1 MTRKNGP
8 GRDRRPVT
16 HTGPA
21 PVEVSPDRPDFAA
34 VQQKSLDTPPRGVTR
49 GANPD
54 SRQETTMDQKT
65 VFTQM
70 QQFGNEWLKLVAES
84 TNRFTAA
91 LAEVE
96 KFEKQGVAQ
105 AVSAVDEAGRVAKE
119 AINAGEQLS
128 AQWRKSVNEAAQ
140 RTLELLSPKN

>member
-1 MTRKNGP
+1 MPRKNGP
-8 GRDRRPVT
+8 GRTRSALT
-16 HTGPA
+16 TEGPA
-21 PVEVSPDRPDFAA
+21 ATENAPQKADFAA
-34 VQQKSLDTPPRGVTR
+34 MQHKSLDTPPRGVTR

>member
-1 MTRKNGP
+1 MPRKNGP
-8 GRDRRPVT
+8 GRPRSAAT
-16 HTGPA
+16 TEGPA
-21 PVEVSPDRPDFAA
+21 ATEIAPQKADFAA
-34 VQQKSLDTPPRGVTR
+34 LQQKSLDTPPRGVTR

-54 SRQETTMDQKT
+54 SRQERTMDQKN

-70 QQFGNEWLKLVAES
+70 QQFGSEWLKLVTEG

-96 KFEKQGVAQ
+96 KIEKQGVAQ

-119 AINAGEQLS
+119 AISASEQIS
-128 AQWRKSVNEAAQ
+128 AQWRKAVNEYAQ
-140 RTLELLSPKN
+140 RTIELLTP

>member
-1 MTRKNGP
+1 M
-8 GRDRRPVT
+8 
-16 HTGPA
+16 
-21 PVEVSPDRPDFAA
+21 
-34 VQQKSLDTPPRGVTR
+34 
-49 GANPD
+49 
-54 SRQETTMDQKT
+54 TMDQKT

-70 QQFGNEWLKLVAES
+70 QQLGTEWMKWVAES

-96 KFEKQGVAQ
+96 KYEKQGVAQ

-128 AQWRKSVNEAAQ
+128 AQWRKNINEATQ
-140 RTLELLSPKN
+140 RTLELLTPKN